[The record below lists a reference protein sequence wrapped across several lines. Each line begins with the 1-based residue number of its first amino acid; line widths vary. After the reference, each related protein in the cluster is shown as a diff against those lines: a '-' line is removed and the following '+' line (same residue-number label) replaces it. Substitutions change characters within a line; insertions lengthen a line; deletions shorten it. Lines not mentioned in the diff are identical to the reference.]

1 MQSGSNDTDIALFYI
16 LRRVYRKFP
25 YVNFAMHALTTKHH
39 GPWQVEARQ
48 INAQVRISSKCDCV

>member
-25 YVNFAMHALTTKHH
+25 YVNFAMHALQRNTTDRDK
-39 GPWQVEARQ
+39 WKLAKLTR
-48 INAQVRISSKCDCV
+48 K